1 MVSNPEISVLLPASL
16 VADSSDLRQMT
27 FKVGMVGRA
36 LAIFRVVRVCIYN
49 DDDPNVRDQERQA
62 RTIETLLSYLET
74 PQYLRK
80 FLFPHTGELRYA
92 GLLSPLRTP
101 NHPLQGERN
110 QKGDY
115 RDGVVIESGKRSV
128 LEIGLPMKGI
138 YHGELPPKLRL
149 TVRLGNREG
158 NFVQVVP
165 VPREEIH
172 EYWGFKISRAKSL
185 TEGLKAVKSDY
196 YIGTS
201 RRGQNLY
208 EAVQA
213 IKSSKPRSMAVAFGG
228 PYAGLFEICRRQGVE
243 ASALFDVI
251 VNAVPNQGTATVR
264 TEESLIATLSL
275 LNALI
280 EG

>member
-1 MVSNPEISVLLPASL
+1 MISNPEISVLLPTSL
-16 VADSSDLRQMT
+16 TADSSDLRQIT
-27 FKVGMVGRA
+27 FKVGLVGRA
-36 LAIFRVVRVCIYN
+36 LAIFRVSRVCIYN
-49 DDDPNVRDQERQA
+49 DDDPNVEDQEKQA
-62 RTIETLLSYLET
+62 KIIGLLLSYLET

-80 FLFPHTGELRYA
+80 ILFPRSEELRYV

-101 NHPLQGERN
+101 SHPLQEERN

-115 RDGVVIESGKRSV
+115 REGVVIESGKRSIV
-128 LEIGLPMKGI
+128 EIGLPMKGI
-138 YHGELPPKLRL
+138 YPGKLPLKQRL
-149 TVRLGNREG
+149 TVRLGSREG
-158 NFVQVVP
+158 DFIRVTP
-165 VPREEIH
+165 VAREEIT
-172 EYWGFKISRAKSL
+172 EYWGYQISRAKSL
-185 TEGLKAVKSDY
+185 AEGLKAVKSDY

-213 IKSSKPRSMAVAFGG
+213 IKSSKPRSVAVAFGG

-243 ASALFDVI
+243 ASELFDVI
-251 VNAVPNQGTATVR
+251 INSVPNQGTATVR
-264 TEESLIATLSL
+264 TEEALMATLSL